1 MARSKRSSQ
10 LSIESRHAFAA
21 NTALRPH
28 QEFVSTDHPNVPTSA
43 CKDHFSLVEPQINA
57 EGIHVWPFDPSC
69 PVDVLF
75 LTSSGPQNVRM
86 NRHGYFEILYLCSG
100 SAQCRIQD
108 RVLSFNQGDLAVI
121 GSTLYHRIERRSSA
135 PLTLVALFFEPDLIR
150 CDGGTDSMEYLTPFL
165 RQDATFPHIIP
176 ASTGVPRQV
185 LDAMLRIRSEL
196 PASSGRSRLALR
208 TYLKLVL
215 ILLVNQ
221 FSSYAGT
228 VEIYQRQQRALDR
241 IRPLFRY
248 LADNSG
254 NTIQIRQAARICGMS
269 ISHFMSFFKQVTGLS
284 FTKYLNHYRVER
296 AQILLANT
304 EDSISEI
311 SQIVGFCDQSY
322 FGTVFHRIVGTTPA
336 AYRRRIRMNGGSE
349 GAHMDNQST
358 RASSLEMEISGVHP
372 TAMPPIAHIG
382 VR

>member
-1 MARSKRSSQ
+1 MQ
-10 LSIESRHAFAA
+10 G
-21 NTALRPH
+21 P
-28 QEFVSTDHPNVPTSA
+28 
-43 CKDHFSLVEPQINA
+43 FSLVEPQINA

-121 GSTLYHRIERRSSA
+121 GSTLYHRIERRSST

-241 IRPLFRY
+241 IRPLFSY

-311 SQIVGFCDQSY
+311 SQVVGFCDQSY

-336 AYRRRIRMNGGSE
+336 SYRRRIRMNGGSE
-349 GAHMDNQST
+349 GAHMDDQST